1 MSQPPTTSHQSNQ
14 RSSMLFA
21 PRIKRRLQLRISER
35 RLLLLLG
42 DLIMIVAAIL
52 IALRVWAW
60 VADDAFDA
68 AFILPQLLWFV
79 ILPLLWGVIANAN
92 DFYNLSIVAK
102 RMEAFQRLLL
112 ITLQMVVVYVVVF
125 FFSDREALPR
135 LFIIY
140 YGIASFVLITLW
152 RALNPAL
159 IGWAAT
165 PRRVLIIG
173 TDWAAETIIKTLR
186 QHAPA
191 SYQISGIIGGEQ
203 DVGLMIADVPV
214 LGVAEDVRNYILRDG
229 ISEIVVTSNR
239 ELSGEIF
246 QAVMDA
252 YERGVV
258 ITPMP
263 ILYER
268 LTERVPV
275 EHVGSHWTVVLPM
288 QGTSV
293 FNPYPFLKR
302 LMDVVLSLIGMVP
315 FLLMLP
321 LLIVVIK
328 LDSSGSAFFK
338 QTRVGL
344 NGRMFTIIKLRT
356 MRQNAEQ
363 ETGAVF
369 AQENDPR
376 VTRIGS
382 FMRRTRLD
390 ELPQLI
396 NVLRGDMSLIG
407 PRPERPEHVE
417 RLQKSIP
424 FYRTR
429 HTVRPGVTG
438 WAQVRY
444 RYGADDHDALV
455 KLQYDLYY
463 IRHQSLMLDLNIL
476 IRTVGKVLK
485 MAGR

>member
-1 MSQPPTTSHQSNQ
+1 
-14 RSSMLFA
+14 
-21 PRIKRRLQLRISER
+21 
-35 RLLLLLG
+35 
-42 DLIMIVAAIL
+42 
-52 IALRVWAW
+52 
-60 VADDAFDA
+60 
-68 AFILPQLLWFV
+68 
-79 ILPLLWGVIANAN
+79 
-92 DFYNLSIVAK
+92 
-102 RMEAFQRLLL
+102 
-112 ITLQMVVVYVVVF
+112 
-125 FFSDREALPR
+125 
-135 LFIIY
+135 
-140 YGIASFVLITLW
+140 
-152 RALNPAL
+152 
-159 IGWAAT
+159 
-165 PRRVLIIG
+165 
-173 TDWAAETIIKTLR
+173 
-186 QHAPA
+186 
-191 SYQISGIIGGEQ
+191 
-203 DVGLMIADVPV
+203 MIADVPV

-424 FYRTR
+424 FIER
-429 HTVRPGVTG
+429 
-438 WAQVRY
+438 A
-444 RYGADDHDALV
+444 
-455 KLQYDLYY
+455 
-463 IRHQSLMLDLNIL
+463 IL
-476 IRTVGKVLK
+476 CDQG
-485 MAGR
+485 